1 MEALRLVSCPP
12 CDASGF
18 VPAVEAVC
26 GWVVLPCRHPSLS
39 NRVVKGF
46 WPLPVFGRCEQNQA
60 LYYKESLI
68 LWSLCEWG
76 GLPLCW
82 WEQKP
87 PPPFS
92 IWVLFPQFFWVLS
105 GGFPTLTPY
114 WALSSKLKGGSAYS
128 PEHSLCVALSS
139 PSCALLT
146 LATFGLPS
154 IQLHLLGP
162 APLPGCS
169 LQVVTW
175 GSPGAH
181 LVSSC
186 LSGVTVLLYLTCSVS
201 NTIASPTLSRLL
213 VISDGGYTQ
222 PLSIHCGVRGSFQ
235 PRTATL

>member
-1 MEALRLVSCPP
+1 MPLASFQLLRRFVGESC
-12 CDASGF
+12 S
-18 VPAVEAVC
+18 PADTPVC
-26 GWVVLPCRHPSLS
+26 LFAWSRA
-39 NRVVKGF
+39 
-46 WPLPVFGRCEQNQA
+46 FGRFRCLAGVNRIR
-60 LYYKESLI
+60 LCTTRKV
-68 LWSLCEWG
+68 WSFGVFVSEG

-105 GGFPTLTPY
+105 GGFPTPAPY
-114 WALSSKLKGGSAYS
+114 WALSSKLKGDSACS
-128 PEHSLCVALSS
+128 PEHSLCAALSS

-146 LATFGLPS
+146 LAAFGLPS

-175 GSPGAH
+175 GSPRAR

-213 VISDGGYTQ
+213 VISYGGYTQ
-222 PLSIHCGVRGSFQ
+222 PLSIHCGVKGSFQ
-235 PRTATL
+235 PRTTTL